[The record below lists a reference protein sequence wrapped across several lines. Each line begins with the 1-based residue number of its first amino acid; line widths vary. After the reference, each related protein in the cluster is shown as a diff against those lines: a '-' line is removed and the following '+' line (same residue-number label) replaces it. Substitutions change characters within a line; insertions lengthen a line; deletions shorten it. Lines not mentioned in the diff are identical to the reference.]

1 MMSPPKNLAASI
13 LTWFG
18 SLVLILSFAIVL
30 VNAGDAVAANVSYI
44 GADGNVWRTTPD
56 GAKKEQLTTDGT
68 AEIRYRSPS
77 QKNDGTVVAIKRAGA
92 ESGTYFAHFFRP
104 ADRKMIDS
112 WLLPK
117 TGAGSFA
124 PFNGGVISPDGGAF
138 FYDWR
143 YFDCWTNPCTGDLRV
158 SVITGPGVTNPCL
171 VNCHRYY
178 LRPRWIPGT
187 PYAGFVD
194 EDFNAIWVQGE
205 GQAEPRRWLG
215 FSDRT
220 AGDVESFD
228 VSSNGRSVLELTAEG
243 GDRSEFAFW
252 NNNGTPPAG
261 EPTPRCTVVN
271 VAKAPAY
278 PRFSP
283 DGSQITWQDEDGVYV
298 APVPTET
305 SGGACTLQAK
315 KIADGGLEPSWG
327 VASLKGDGP
336 GPDPDPDPDP
346 KPGVNGTIRIASLP
360 AGAGTV
366 KAGKA
371 VVLKVE
377 VAAGDKDIP
386 GVRVCGSVP
395 KPKRKAV
402 KVGCKAAGTLAAGSE
417 KQVRLKV
424 KTTRKARGK
433 YRIAVRV
440 TGAGV
445 APKSASSLLKVR
457 R

>member
-1 MMSPPKNLAASI
+1 MMSPSKNRATSL

-18 SLVLILSFAIVL
+18 SFVLVISFVIVL
-30 VNAGDAVAANVSYI
+30 ADAGTALASNVSYV
-44 GADGNVWRTTPD
+44 GSDGNVWRVTPD
-56 GAKKEQLTTDGT
+56 GSKREQLTTDAT
-68 AEIRYRSPS
+68 ADLRYKTPS
-77 QKNDGTVVAIKRAGA
+77 QKNDGTVVAIRRAGPD
-92 ESGTYFAHFFRP
+92 SGNYFAHFFRP
-104 ADRKMIDS
+104 SDKQMIDS

-220 AGDVESFD
+220 AGDVHSFD
-228 VSSNGRSVLELTAEG
+228 VSADGRSVLELTAEG

-252 NNNGTPPAG
+252 DNNGTPPAG
-261 EPTPRCTVVN
+261 EPTPRCTAVN

-283 DGSQITWQDEDGVYV
+283 DGKQITWQGEDGVYV
-298 APVPTET
+298 APVPTQAD
-305 SGGACTLQAK
+305 GGGCSLDAK
-315 KIADGGLEPSWG
+315 KIADGGIEPSWG
-327 VASLKGDGP
+327 AASLKGDGP
-336 GPDPDPDPDP
+336 GPDPNPDPDP
-346 KPGVNGTIRIASLP
+346 KPGENGSVRIASLP
-360 AGAGTV
+360 ASAGTV
-366 KAGKA
+366 KAGRA
-371 VVLKVE
+371 ATLKVA
-377 VAAGDKDIP
+377 VAAGAKDVP
-386 GVRVCGSVP
+386 AVKVCGSVP
-395 KPKRKAV
+395 RPKRKVV
-402 KVGCKAAGTLAAGSE
+402 KVGCKGAGTIPAGAR
-417 KQVRLKV
+417 KAVRLKV
-424 KTTRKARGK
+424 KTTAKARGR

-440 TGAGV
+440 TGSGV
-445 APKSASSLLKVR
+445 AAKSGATVLKVR
-457 R
+457 G